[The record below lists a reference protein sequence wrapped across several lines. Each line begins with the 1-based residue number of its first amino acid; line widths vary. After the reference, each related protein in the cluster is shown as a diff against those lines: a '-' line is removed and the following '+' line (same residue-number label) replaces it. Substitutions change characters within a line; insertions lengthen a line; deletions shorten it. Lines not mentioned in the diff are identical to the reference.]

1 MSEAVMAA
9 IFRAVDSLNETLT
22 KKIRK
27 RTETVRVDPEGSIDS
42 MAMVNLIVFV
52 EDRLARTFGRQ
63 LDLMGGDPFYEKELK
78 TLGSMGEA
86 LCRRLAALRGA
97 RISSARSSTGRA
109 RSRVLACAGTRVTH
123 TWVAPAR

>member
-1 MSEAVMAA
+1 
-9 IFRAVDSLNETLT
+9 
-22 KKIRK
+22 
-27 RTETVRVDPEGSIDS
+27 

-86 LCRRLAALRGA
+86 LCRRLAA
-97 RISSARSSTGRA
+97 
-109 RSRVLACAGTRVTH
+109 
-123 TWVAPAR
+123 